1 MRSVDADRI
10 RTYREAGDSMQSTK
24 TLIAVF
30 ALTSVVGCSNER
42 PRDELEVSLSTAGGL
57 TLTPSVLPA
66 YDVDILSKRAAPP
79 PPRAAE
85 PPPTAAAATPAV
97 TPAPA
102 GGPTPLDRAQPAAA
116 PTATPDRARNNSG
129 GAGIT
134 PVGEAITGVGVQS
147 ELSGGGL

>member
-85 PPPTAAAATPAV
+85 PPPTGRRTH
-97 TPAPA
+97 APRSRTTRRRTDSNPRSRSEQQRRCRHHP
-102 GGPTPLDRAQPAAA
+102 GGRSNNRRRRPVRTQWRRAL
-116 PTATPDRARNNSG
+116 TRTESH
-129 GAGIT
+129 
-134 PVGEAITGVGVQS
+134 
-147 ELSGGGL
+147 